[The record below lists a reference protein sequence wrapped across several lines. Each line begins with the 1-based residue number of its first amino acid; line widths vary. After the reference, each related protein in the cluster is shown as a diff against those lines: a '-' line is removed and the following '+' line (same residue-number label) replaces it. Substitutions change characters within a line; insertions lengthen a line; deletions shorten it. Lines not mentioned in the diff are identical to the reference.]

1 MLSASPHYSSSKP
14 IPVAE
19 LSSPAVLFR
28 SADLVIR
35 RVEDFQERQAS
46 DLLVR
51 RMYNWR
57 GYRSNPHTAPVRE
70 DHRVTL
76 TAWLDN
82 VLGATLTLSRDGGN
96 GLLCET
102 LYPDEIAELQVK
114 SQTICEYSRLAID
127 PDYSSPEL
135 MGSLF
140 RTAYNY
146 ARTHFNASDAV
157 VEINPRHRRYYERQ
171 LGFTRLGPVRICP
184 RVEAPAML
192 LHRDLRHPFPE
203 SATVR
208 RRAA

>member
-1 MLSASPHYSSSKP
+1 MPSASPHYSSSKP

-51 RMYNWR
+51 RMYTWR
-57 GYRSNPHTAPVRE
+57 GYRANPHTAPMRE

-102 LYPDEIAELQVK
+102 LYPDEIAKLQAK
-114 SQTICEYSRLAID
+114 NRNICECTRLAID
-127 PDYSSPEL
+127 RDYSSPEL
-135 MGSLF
+135 MESLF
-140 RTAYNY
+140 RTAYNF
-146 ARTHFNASDAV
+146 ARTHFGASDAV

-192 LHRDLRHPFPE
+192 LHRDLHHPFPE
-203 SATVR
+203 SATAR

>member
-1 MLSASPHYSSSKP
+1 MPSTSPHYLSSKP
-14 IPVAE
+14 IPVAA

-51 RMYNWR
+51 RMYTWR
-57 GYRSNPHTAPVRE
+57 GYRANSHTTPVRE

-102 LYPDEIAELQVK
+102 LYPDEIAELQAK
-114 SQTICEYSRLAID
+114 SQSICEYSRLAID

-135 MGSLF
+135 MESLF
-140 RTAYNY
+140 RTAYNF

-171 LGFTRLGPVRICP
+171 LGFTRLGPIRICP

-192 LHRDLRHPFPE
+192 LHRDLRHPLPE
-203 SATVR
+203 SAAAG